1 MIKNLVFDL
10 GNVLLSFRPE
20 EFFIK
25 KKYPENI
32 RKKILTEIFQ
42 SREWA
47 MLDNGDITTQEAIDS
62 IASTSSLKKEEIELI
77 FNLRSELIFPLDKN
91 VRLLPGLK
99 KRGFKLYYLS
109 NFPLDIFEETKN
121 GYFFFTYFDGGIIS
135 SEVKVSKPDIRIFN
149 LLLEKYSLQ
158 PPETLFIDDVE
169 ANVKV
174 AEKAG
179 MTGMTTYGEENIS
192 IALEKVLNAR

>member
-1 MIKNLVFDL
+1 MIKNIVFDL
-10 GNVLLSFRPE
+10 GNVLLSFRPA

-32 RKKILTEIFQ
+32 RNKILTDIFG

-47 MLDNGDITTQEAIDS
+47 MLDNGDLTTSEAIDS
-62 IASTSSLKKEEIELI
+62 IASISSLKKEEIELI
-77 FNLRSELIFPLDKN
+77 FNLRSELMFPLDEN

-135 SEVKVSKPDIRIFN
+135 SEVRLSKPDIRIFN
-149 LLLEKYSLQ
+149 LLLEKYSLL
-158 PPETLFIDDVE
+158 PAETLFIDDIE

-174 AEKAG
+174 AESAG
-179 MTGMTTYGEENIS
+179 MTGMTTFGEENIS
-192 IALEKVLNAR
+192 ITLEKVLKVN